1 MQWSSKESR
10 TILTKEVAEESVLE
24 FVPMRFDLG
33 SPPQALNYLTEKR
46 KGSDFRM
53 NDAIRIQT
61 GIDEVEKISEEKK
74 VEAAALEKLKD
85 VQEMAYQEAYQLG
98 LDEGRK
104 KAFEEVSEEIK
115 EKLDSLEHLLGTMK
129 SLKKDMSA
137 FNESSLVQLMFHMA
151 ARLAKTSLAE
161 KNDGMVDILREAV
174 ALAQE
179 EESITVK
186 VAPEQ
191 YDFLETLKQ
200 ETGRDFE
207 FVKKLKLE
215 QNAEITPGGCIVET
229 NYGEID
235 ARYEQRVEQLW
246 NMLREGLPKVKDRIA
261 G

>member
-10 TILTKEVAEESVLE
+10 SILPKEIAEETVLD

-33 SPPQALNYLTEKR
+33 SPAQALNYLSEKR

-74 VEAAALEKLKD
+74 VEAAALEKLKE
-85 VQEMAYQEAYQLG
+85 VQEQAYQEAYQLG

-104 KAFEEVSEEIK
+104 KAFA
-115 EKLDSLEHLLGTMK
+115 DTSLEINSSLGEFENLIGTMRT
-129 SLKKDMSA
+129 LKQDLMA
-137 FNESSLVQLMFHMA
+137 FNESSLMQLVFHMA
-151 ARLAKTSLAE
+151 SRLARANLE
-161 KNDGMVDILREAV
+161 ENNEGMLSILRDAV

-179 EESITVK
+179 DEAVTVQ

-191 YDFLETLKQ
+191 FDFLETLKN

-207 FVKKLKLE
+207 FAKKIKFEL
-215 QNAEITPGGCIVET
+215 NSEITPGGCIVET

-246 NMLREGLPKVKDRIA
+246 NSLKEGLPRVKDKVA